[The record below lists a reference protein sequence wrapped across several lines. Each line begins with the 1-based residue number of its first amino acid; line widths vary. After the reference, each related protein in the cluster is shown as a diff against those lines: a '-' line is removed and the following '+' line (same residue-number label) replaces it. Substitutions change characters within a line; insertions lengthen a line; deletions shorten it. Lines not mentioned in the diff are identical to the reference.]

1 MVNIQALRYR
11 QIPEIIRILGMDR
24 LVTVDLRDLA
34 LKLDVSVLP
43 FGETQIKDEK
53 IICVFVTN
61 EEGRSC
67 IFFKNELLEDKEFIV
82 GRFVITQAFARY
94 IITGDKN
101 FFITQSTDFSNR
113 EKMLVYEM
121 LMPEEQVKKMLNK
134 LILPTTFSLAEI
146 FNVSQDF
153 VRERLRGMN
162 EDTLIAG
169 YNF

>member
-1 MVNIQALRYR
+1 MVNIQALRHR
-11 QIPEIIRILGMDR
+11 PIAEIIRILGIDG

-61 EEGRSC
+61 KEGHSC
-67 IFFKNELLEDKEFIV
+67 IFYKNDLLEDKDFRV
-82 GRFVITQAFARY
+82 GRLVIMQAFAKY

-101 FFITQSTDFSNR
+101 FFITQTTYFSDR

-121 LMPEEQVKKMLNK
+121 LMPESQVKKMLNK

-153 VRERLRGMN
+153 VRERLKAMK
-162 EDTLIAG
+162 EDAMIAG